1 MYENNNAVMQGAPA
15 APQKKSSGN
24 WVWITFLLVG
34 VVLLVTGIILYKNT
48 DVRERA
54 NLIDYSENYSAKD
67 VKTLDLDISWA
78 DLTIGRSGDEKIY
91 IEAKNVPE
99 GFTAEVKGD
108 TFSAKTEDKKMNV
121 YLLPSWLNGDDN
133 NSVVE
138 IKLPDKAY
146 ESFVLDL
153 GAGEVRVS
161 DINCGKITVEG
172 GAGEI
177 TFNNIECETAKF
189 ECGAGQV
196 NINDMNC
203 EEKLYVEGGTGEIDI
218 TKSVLG
224 GIKVEQGVGEF
235 NFTGTINGDV
245 EVDGGVG
252 EINLNLT
259 NPASDFNGSNSKYK
273 MDIDTGIGSQT
284 VNYDVSH

>member
-1 MYENNNAVMQGAPA
+1 MYENNNGVTQEVQA
-15 APQKKSSGN
+15 APEKKSGGN
-24 WVWITFLLVG
+24 WVWITFLLLG
-34 VVLLVTGIILYKNT
+34 VVLLVIGIILYKNT
-48 DVRERA
+48 NIKERA
-54 NLIDYSENYSAKD
+54 KLKDYSQSYSASE
-67 VKTLDLDISWA
+67 VKRFDLDISWA
-78 DLTIGRSGDEKIY
+78 DLTIGKSSDEKIHV
-91 IEAKNVPE
+91 EARNVPE

-121 YLLPSWLNGDDN
+121 YLLPSWLNDDDN
-133 NSVVE
+133 NTVID
-138 IKLPDKAY
+138 IKLPDKEY

-153 GAGEVRVS
+153 GAGEVTVS
-161 DINCGKITVEG
+161 DIVCGKFRVEG

-177 TFNNIECETAKF
+177 TFESVECETGSF

-196 NINDMNC
+196 NINDMQC
-203 EEKLYVEGGTGEIDI
+203 AETLYVDGGTGEIDI

-224 GIKVEQGVGEF
+224 GLKVEQGVGEF
-235 NFTGTINGDV
+235 NFSGTINGDV

-259 NPASDFNGSNSKYK
+259 NPASDFMGSGSKYK
-273 MDIDTGIGSQT
+273 MDIDTGIGSNT